1 MKPIALLF
9 CTILTL
15 LYPTVAVKDL
25 YKTLGVSKTASQKEI
40 KKAYR
45 KLALKNHPDKVTPE
59 ERETAEAKFKEIG
72 YAHDILTDESKRQ
85 RYDQFGEQ
93 GLDDNFQPNPFMN
106 QSQGSYS
113 SSSANPFQGS
123 QGFQSFSF
131 DGMRGSRGSSDY
143 GNIDLSDILRQFMGP
158 QMGMAGGNG
167 FSMNGMNNMN
177 GRSSSYSSYAD
188 PFSQQQQQ
196 PRKRDLKPL
205 TKEFY
210 CTLAELSD
218 PNGVTKK
225 LKVTMPHVD
234 EYGQRYNE
242 AKIYS
247 IDVLPG
253 WKDGTKIKFKG
264 SKDNVF
270 PPMTFVM
277 REKKH
282 KFLKRAG
289 DDLVYSCTVTTR
301 QAKRGALIKIPL
313 PCGDI
318 VEIKTEEDEIQDGYV
333 KRIKG
338 KGMPK
343 RRKGGIDGYGDLIV
357 RFSVKQSANS
367 TASR

>member
-1 MKPIALLF
+1 MKPTALLLCSVF
-9 CTILTL
+9 ILFHQSL
-15 LYPTVAVKDL
+15 AVKDL
-25 YKTLGVSKTASQKEI
+25 YKTLGVSKTASQTEI

-45 KLALKNHPDKVTPE
+45 KLALKNHPDKVSPE
-59 ERETAEAKFKEIG
+59 ERESAEAKFKEIG
-72 YAHDILTDESKRQ
+72 YAHDVLTDEDKRQ

-93 GLDDNFQPNPFMN
+93 GLDDNFQPNPFQN
-106 QSQGSYS
+106 GGSYS
-113 SSSANPFQGS
+113 SSGTNPFQGNQS
-123 QGFQSFSF
+123 FQSFSF
-131 DGMRGSRGSSDY
+131 DGMRGNRGSSDY

-158 QMGMAGGNG
+158 QMNMAGGNG
-167 FSMNGMNNMN
+167 FSMNGMNMN
-177 GRSSSYSSYAD
+177 GGRSSSYSSYAD
-188 PFSQQQQQ
+188 PFSQQQQ
-196 PRKRDLKPL
+196 PMKRDLKPL

-210 CTLAELSD
+210 CTLSELSD
-218 PNGVTKK
+218 PNGITKK
-225 LKVTMPHVD
+225 LKVTMPNVD

-253 WKDGTKIKFKG
+253 WKVGTKIKFKA
-264 SKDNVF
+264 SKDGVF
-270 PPMTFVM
+270 PQMTFVL

-282 KFLKRAG
+282 KFLKRVG

-301 QAKRGALIKIPL
+301 QAERGALIKIPL
-313 PCGDI
+313 PCGDM

-357 RFSVKQSANS
+357 RFSVKHSANS